1 MNDDVL
7 TKDEAI
13 ACADDRYPD
22 DGTLVTASVL
32 KLLRSHEAL
41 RARLADTERERD
53 EARADIAKARQWI
66 HDVGESGVLVPAQQR
81 DAAEARADAAE
92 RQVTQLRAAI
102 KNAACRHFA
111 DVDAAPG
118 LCVWCSNQSDQCPL
132 TAALGDQ
139 EAPTEPAEED

>member
-53 EARADIAKARQWI
+53 SWCGAYHEAAGRQ
-66 HDVGESGVLVPAQQR
+66 EM
-81 DAAEARADAAE
+81 AE